1 LRLAS
6 LLLRIPNNWI
16 GDLCRTTDTTVKVLR
31 CAPKNGDGG
40 QSLVR
45 IESIDGLSED
55 DIIRYVRSADPDSD
69 ISFSRNGS
77 KRLLATV
84 EMKSCTTCRVLADSN
99 CILDSAMSRPDGGI
113 QWNIVAPTGADLTH
127 LVENL
132 KGKGATVAVEKV
144 TILRTARELTTEQE
158 RVLQTAFELG
168 YFDIPKKVKLDE
180 LAKRLQISKA
190 TLDVVL
196 RRAQRKIVASHLGD
210 S

>member
-1 LRLAS
+1 MRLAT

-16 GDLCRTTDTTVKVLR
+16 GDLCRATDTTVKVLR
-31 CAPKNGDGG
+31 CTAKNGNGG

-45 IESIDGLSED
+45 IESYDGVNEED
-55 DIIRYVRSADPDSD
+55 ITKYVRSADPESD

-99 CILDSAMSRPDGGI
+99 CLLDSAVSRPDGGI
-113 QWNIVAPTGADLTH
+113 QWNIIAPTGADLTH
-127 LVENL
+127 LVDSL
-132 KGKGATVAVEKV
+132 KSKGATVAVEKV

-168 YFDIPKKVKLDE
+168 YFDIPKKVKLDD

-196 RRAQRKIVASHLGD
+196 RRAQRKIVANHIGD
-210 S
+210 I